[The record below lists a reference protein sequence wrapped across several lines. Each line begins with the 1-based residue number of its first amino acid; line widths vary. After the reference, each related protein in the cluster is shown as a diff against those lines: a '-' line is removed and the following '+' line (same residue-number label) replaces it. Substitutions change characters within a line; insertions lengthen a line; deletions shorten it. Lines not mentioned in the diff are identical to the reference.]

1 MRVLS
6 TRERLLDAA
15 YRIIS
20 EESLSQ
26 LSIDHVTERA
36 GLSRRTFFL
45 HFPSKDQLL
54 ADVLDYLRPA
64 QAQKYRQWAEQ
75 LDPDFS
81 VEDRICALFR
91 HVIAESDSPGWKGCC
106 FVRISAE
113 FGDRVGH
120 PVHEVVAEAHHDFER
135 LLEAE
140 LGKGEYVAPALLAKQ
155 LVVLYNGLLIM
166 RLVHRTNGYS
176 AAVLSML
183 PEMLTTG
190 RPAGDGQSKQYG
202 AERAALRPPGNH
214 AVPQAKNGTAEDR
227 NG

>member
-20 EESLSQ
+20 EESLPQ

-45 HFPSKDQLL
+45 HFSSKDQLL

-64 QAQKYRQWAEQ
+64 QAQKYRQWTEQ
-75 LDPDFS
+75 LDPGLS
-81 VEDRICALFR
+81 AEDRICALFR
-91 HVIAESDSPGWKGCC
+91 HAIAESDGPGWKGCC
-106 FVRISAE
+106 FLRISAE

-120 PVHEVVAEAHHDFER
+120 PVHEVVAEAHHDLER

-140 LGKGEYVAPALLAKQ
+140 LGKGEYVTPALVARQ

-183 PEMLTTG
+183 PEMLATG
-190 RPAGDGQSKQYG
+190 MPAGDGQSKQHG
-202 AERAALRPPGNH
+202 AERSALRPPGNH
-214 AVPQAKNGTAEDR
+214 AVPQARNGTAEDR
-227 NG
+227 SD

>member
-1 MRVLS
+1 M
-6 TRERLLDAA
+6 
-15 YRIIS
+15 
-20 EESLSQ
+20 
-26 LSIDHVTERA
+26 
-36 GLSRRTFFL
+36 
-45 HFPSKDQLL
+45 
-54 ADVLDYLRPA
+54 
-64 QAQKYRQWAEQ
+64 
-75 LDPDFS
+75 
-81 VEDRICALFR
+81 EDRICALFR
-91 HVIAESDSPGWKGCC
+91 HAIAESDGPGWKGCC
-106 FVRISAE
+106 FLRISAE